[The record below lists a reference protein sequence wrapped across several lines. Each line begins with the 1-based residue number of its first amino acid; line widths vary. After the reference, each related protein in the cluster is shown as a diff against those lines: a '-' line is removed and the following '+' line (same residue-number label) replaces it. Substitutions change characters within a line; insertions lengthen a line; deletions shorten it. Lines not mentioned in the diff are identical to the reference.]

1 MDSYDTG
8 RLIYLVLLGS
18 VIAAY
23 FFVSNRDRLGQAARQ
38 AVLWGLIF
46 LGVIAGY
53 GLWGDIR
60 NEVLPRQA
68 VIGEGSGISVPR
80 APDGHFYLTLDINGT
95 PVQFVVDTGATDIV
109 LNQQDAARVGL
120 DINSL
125 AYTGIANTAN
135 GTVRI
140 ARARL
145 GSIALGPIRDDNV
158 FASVNEGALDTSLL
172 GMSYL
177 QRFDRLEISN
187 GTLVLER

>member
-18 VIAAY
+18 VVAAY

-38 AVLWGLIF
+38 AMLWGLIF

-60 NEVLPRQA
+60 NDVLPRQA

-80 APDGHFYLTLDINGT
+80 APDGHYYLTLKANGT
-95 PVQFVVDTGATDIV
+95 AIDFVVDTGASDIV
-109 LNQQDAARVGL
+109 LTKQDAARAGIDL
-120 DINSL
+120 DNL

-135 GTVRI
+135 GTVRT

-145 GSIALGPIRDDNV
+145 GRLELGPIRDDNV
-158 FASVNEGALDTSLL
+158 FVSVNEGEMDSSLL

-177 QRFDRLEISN
+177 QRFERLEIAN
-187 GTLVLER
+187 GTLRLER

>member
-80 APDGHFYLTLDINGT
+80 APDGHFYLTLDINGK
-95 PVQFVVDTGATDIV
+95 PFHVANIVAVIVIGVGAMLLAWLSIAIMLTGAKIVSWTSTDREAVKRV
-109 LNQQDAARVGL
+109 LEHA
-120 DINSL
+120 
-125 AYTGIANTAN
+125 
-135 GTVRI
+135 
-140 ARARL
+140 L
-145 GSIALGPIRDDNV
+145 GSKRK
-158 FASVNEGALDTSLL
+158 T
-172 GMSYL
+172 
-177 QRFDRLEISN
+177 
-187 GTLVLER
+187 